1 MTFAITSN
9 TFFLKTI
16 QIYSLTP
23 KTCFALGLR
32 SLVFKLRYSRES
44 QFFFFQIKETKGPS
58 EESIWESLKKGANLT
73 KKCHLRGGATSHGK
87 CQRFCFLG
95 TPLL

>member
-32 SLVFKLRYSRES
+32 SLVFKLDL
-44 QFFFFQIKETKGPS
+44 QAKANFFSQIKEIKGLS
-58 EESIWESLKKGANLT
+58 EESI
-73 KKCHLRGGATSHGK
+73 
-87 CQRFCFLG
+87 
-95 TPLL
+95 